1 MLVSGHDVNI
11 ASREEQ
17 CGKVII
23 TVLSSAKLN
32 GAAFEE
38 IDTSKCDPDT
48 GDGGS
53 SIMLSKVCV
62 CVCVGFN

>member
-1 MLVSGHDVNI
+1 MLVSGYDINI
-11 ASREEQ
+11 GLYVEQ

-23 TVLSSAKLN
+23 TVLSSAKVN

-48 GDGGS
+48 GDGG
-53 SIMLSKVCV
+53 
-62 CVCVGFN
+62 